1 MCLARSVGQG
11 GRNDLTDVM
20 VFQILF
26 NLNLPRFPDPKPERL
41 GTDGRIGPKTIEAI
55 RASEPEVMR

>member
-1 MCLARSVGQG
+1 MCIVKSVGQS

-26 NLNLPRFPDPKPERL
+26 NLNIGRFRIPSPPNSVPM
-41 GTDGRIGPKTIEAI
+41 GRSGPAPSTPL
-55 RASEPEVMR
+55 RASRPPL

>member
-1 MCLARSVGQG
+1 MCIVKSVGQS

-26 NLNLPRFPDPKPERL
+26 NLNIGRFPDPKPAKL
-41 GTDGRIGPKTIEAI
+41 SPDGKIGAQHHQ
-55 RASEPEVMR
+55 RH